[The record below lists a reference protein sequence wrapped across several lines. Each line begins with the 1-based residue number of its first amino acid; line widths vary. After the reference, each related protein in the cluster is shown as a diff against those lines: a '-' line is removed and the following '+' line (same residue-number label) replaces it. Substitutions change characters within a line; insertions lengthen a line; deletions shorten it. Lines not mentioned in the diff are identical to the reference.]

1 MYRKKGIIQ
10 SIHSRLG
17 ANMEGDEGGIVCFP
31 KMPLLFSDEIVLV
44 YVTEKNPIAP
54 YSYVLYLMAIQSLK
68 GI

>member
-1 MYRKKGIIQ
+1 
-10 SIHSRLG
+10 
-17 ANMEGDEGGIVCFP
+17 MEGDEGGIVCFP